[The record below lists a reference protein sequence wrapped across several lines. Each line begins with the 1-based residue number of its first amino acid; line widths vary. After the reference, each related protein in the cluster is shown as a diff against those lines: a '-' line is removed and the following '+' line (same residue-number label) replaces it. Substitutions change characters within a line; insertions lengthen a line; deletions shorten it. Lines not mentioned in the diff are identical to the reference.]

1 MTGAKS
7 VTGSRYL
14 YDGFSAATARI
25 DANERVAEVQ
35 FSAISARLER
45 IEGLIERLERRLW
58 MTIYG
63 MVAIILS
70 RAALSVLVGPG
81 RRP

>member
-1 MTGAKS
+1 MTEGKTQA
-7 VTGSRYL
+7 GSRYL
-14 YDGFSAATARI
+14 YDGFSATSARI
-25 DANERVAEVQ
+25 EANERVAEVQ
-35 FSAISARLER
+35 FGAISARLER

-70 RAALSVLVGPG
+70 RAALSLMNLSPV
-81 RRP
+81 